1 MSLGV
6 EVDLLRA
13 GEGVG
18 DGVIRSRGT
27 LLDVPRTNGQSGLR
41 DRCLT
46 MACSPYSHEVTT
58 LRHQG
63 HLVSWYWPVL
73 HKNKISFSV
82 TRGLVWCQHLTAYQ
96 LFLPQQAHFLGT
108 V

>member
-1 MSLGV
+1 MVACWWSGMSLGV

-27 LLDVPRTNGQSGLR
+27 LLDVPRTKGQSGLR

-58 LRHQG
+58 LRHHG
-63 HLVSWYWPVL
+63 HLVSWYWPV
-73 HKNKISFSV
+73 
-82 TRGLVWCQHLTAYQ
+82 
-96 LFLPQQAHFLGT
+96 
-108 V
+108 